1 MVRISEIINHFS
13 EHTLDDENKQKCR
26 NPITKDC
33 QIKKGY
39 KDEIV
44 HKIRFHC
51 MRMSE
56 IKHIIQSLL
65 TEEIKER
72 KVYKKLIEC
81 KQETEKIGQR
91 TIENWESTE
100 NIHNEEGKLGEH
112 NNKL

>member
-13 EHTLDDENKQKCR
+13 EHTLDDENKQKCL

-39 KDEIV
+39 KDEII

-51 MRMSE
+51 MGMSE

-65 TEEIKER
+65 TESINVQYVR
-72 KVYKKLIEC
+72 IL
-81 KQETEKIGQR
+81 Q
-91 TIENWESTE
+91 
-100 NIHNEEGKLGEH
+100 
-112 NNKL
+112 